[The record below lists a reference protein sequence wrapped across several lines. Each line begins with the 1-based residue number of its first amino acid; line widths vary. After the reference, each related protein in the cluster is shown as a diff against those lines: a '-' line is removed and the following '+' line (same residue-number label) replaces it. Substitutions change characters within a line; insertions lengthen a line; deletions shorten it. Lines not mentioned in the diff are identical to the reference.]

1 MDFMIRK
8 AIDND
13 AKNVFD
19 LSNEEYVRK
28 NSINKEK
35 ITWEQHVKWF
45 RAKLSDPLYVF
56 YIVTDKEGRFIGQ
69 VRFSIEKVS
78 AVISISITKLFR
90 GKGLA
95 SKIIA
100 DSCKRLY
107 QSRDRIKKI
116 VANINTTNLS
126 SVKSFECAGF
136 VYKEEIVINEMNY
149 YIYSL
154 DLSTGRT
161 LS

>member
-1 MDFMIRK
+1 TEQESDSLL
-8 AIDND
+8 
-13 AKNVFD
+13 
-19 LSNEEYVRK
+19 LSSKDKV
-28 NSINKEK
+28 
-35 ITWEQHVKWF
+35 
-45 RAKLSDPLYVF
+45 DGF

-95 SKIIA
+95 SKIIVN
-100 DSCKRLY
+100 SCKRLY
-107 QSRDRIKKI
+107 QSRDRIKII

-126 SVKSFECAGF
+126 SVKTFERAGF
-136 VYKEEIVINEMNY
+136 VYKEEIVINETNY

-154 DLSTGRT
+154 DLSTGRA
-161 LS
+161 LC

>member
-8 AIDND
+8 AIYND
-13 AKNVFD
+13 VKNVFD
-19 LSNEEYVRK
+19 LSNEEYVRQH
-28 NSINKEK
+28 SINKEK

-45 RAKLSDPLYVF
+45 RARLSDPLYEF
-56 YIVTDKEGRFIGQ
+56 YTVTDKEGRFIGQ

-78 AVISISITKLFR
+78 AVIIISITKLFR

-107 QSRDRIKKI
+107 QSRNRIKKI
-116 VANINTTNLS
+116 VANINTTNIS

-136 VYKEEIVINEMNY
+136 VYKEEIVISETNY

-154 DLSTGRT
+154 DLSPGRA
-161 LS
+161 LC